1 MKMLLV
7 LTFKGS
13 LGKWAKAGILRRE
26 LEVYVE
32 HLARGHV
39 EEITVFTYG
48 SDDAAVLAGL
58 DVDPAIR
65 ARFRLLAPRRR
76 SRTVLGHLLHSVD
89 VPAIRR
95 AVAAG
100 CGVVKTNQIN
110 GAWTAWIARACGAR
124 FLLRCGYLLSRRFEM
139 NRQPVAAAIA
149 RLIEG
154 ISFRLADAVSVTTA
168 DARADVLAR
177 LPAATRTEV
186 HVAPTYVNTDL
197 FAADVDAKP
206 ASRRFVYVGRL
217 EPQKNVL
224 ALVEAAAVAGVPLTV
239 VGDGSLREPMLARAA
254 ELGTDLVHHRLLD
267 NDAIAALY
275 RETRLFVLPSLHEGL
290 PKVLIEAMSAEM
302 ICVGTPTGGTTDLIE
317 DGVTGHLAAGFSA
330 ADVAAAMTR
339 ALDDPRAPEIA
350 RAARRL
356 VVERHSI
363 AGYAAR
369 EYEEICAAV
378 ARHGGAGRDT

>member
-13 LGKWAKAGILRRE
+13 LAKWAEAGILRRE

-39 EEITVFTYG
+39 DEITVFTYG
-48 SDDAAVLAGL
+48 SDDAAALAGL
-58 DVDPAIR
+58 DVDAAIR
-65 ARFRLLAPRRR
+65 DRFRLLAPRRR
-76 SRTVLGHLLHSVD
+76 SRSVFGHLLHSVD

-168 DARADVLAR
+168 GARAEVLAR
-177 LPAATRTEV
+177 LPAGSKTV
-186 HVAPTYVNTDL
+186 VYVAPTYVNTEL
-197 FAADVDAKP
+197 FAARGGAAPV
-206 ASRRFVYVGRL
+206 SRRFVYVGRL

-224 ALVEAAAVAGVPLTV
+224 ALIDAAALAGVPLTV
-239 VGDGSLREPMLARAA
+239 VGDGSLREPMLALAA
-254 ELGTDLVHHRLLD
+254 ERGVDLVHHHRLD
-267 NDAIAALY
+267 NDEIAALY
-275 RETRLFVLPSLHEGL
+275 RETRQFVLPSLHEGL

-302 ICVGTPTGGTTDLIE
+302 VCVGTPTGGTTDLIE
-317 DGVTGHLAAGFSA
+317 DGVTGFLTAGFAA
-330 ADVAAAMTR
+330 ADIAAAMTR
-339 ALDDPRAPEIA
+339 ALDDPRATEMA

-363 AGYAAR
+363 TGYAAG
-369 EYEEICAAV
+369 EHAEICAAT
-378 ARHGGAGRDT
+378 ARAGAAGRDT